1 MWRLTAEL
9 VTIAVL
15 ATASVALWTLRVALA
30 ARGRKVAG
38 ALVASVEALAFVVA
52 FGYVARHLDR
62 PAFVVAYVVGVA
74 AGTYLALT
82 FDERASRGQSL
93 IHAVLP
99 DAEVLLTGLHSLG
112 WPATGQHSIGPNGEV
127 CAVMLAVED
136 RRVPAALADI
146 RSLAPEAVWTVHRVR
161 EAHAVQSTPL
171 RRAAVPVGARRVA

>member
-1 MWRLTAEL
+1 MVRLTVEL
-9 VTIAVL
+9 VSIGAL

-38 ALVASVEALAFVVA
+38 ALVASVEALAFVIA
-52 FGYVARHLDR
+52 FGHVASHLDR

-74 AGTYLALT
+74 SGTFIALT

-93 IHAVLP
+93 IHAVLA
-99 DAEVLLTGLHSLG
+99 DGEVLLGGLHALG

-136 RRVPAALADI
+136 RKVATALHDI
-146 RSLAPEAVWTVHRVR
+146 RGLAPEAVWTVHRVR
-161 EAHAVQSTPL
+161 EAHAIQATPL
-171 RRAAVPVGARRVA
+171 RRAVAVGARRAA